1 MILDHFSRSLRETFP
16 ARASEW
22 ALGLMLFLWSVIL
35 IANPDV
41 FTGPSYRGLVMVA
54 EQDTWA
60 MLCLLVGGGRL
71 LVLAVN
77 GAWRRSPH
85 MRSAMAFF
93 SCFFWYQI
101 TIGMMQSGTW
111 ATGLAVYPV
120 LLGLDAFNAIR
131 TLGEAGASDNLHKRA
146 ANDGADT

>member
-1 MILDHFSRSLRETFP
+1 MLDHFSRSLRDTFP
-16 ARASEW
+16 TRASEW
-22 ALGLMLFLWSVIL
+22 ALGLMLFLWAVVL
-35 IANPDV
+35 ISNPDV
-41 FTGPSYRGLVMVA
+41 FTNGPSYRGLEMVA
-54 EQDTWA
+54 TQDTWA
-60 MLCLLVGGGRL
+60 LLCLVIGGGRL
-71 LVLAVN
+71 LVLAIN

-85 MRSAMAFF
+85 MRSGAAFL

-131 TLGEAGASDNLHKRA
+131 TLGEAGASDNIHKRA